1 MMGHRTKQ
9 FKLFAPTNLD
19 ALVPPDNFY
28 RRLEEKLDLSFV
40 RDLVRDCYEELGRPS
55 IDPVVFFKLQ
65 LIAFFERI
73 TSERR
78 LMETAQLNLAHHWY
92 LGYDLDEPL
101 PNHSSLSKIRSRYGV
116 EVFHRFFERI
126 VELCIE
132 AGLVEGEELYLDAT
146 RVDANASIHH
156 LRTRLSVVAHE
167 HVQQV
172 FAANAEQEEAAQTDE
187 TPRVAATSE
196 QGQVPPSLSVAP
208 PEPQD
213 EPRPPPF
220 TSLVE
225 AYRHGYRSKLRKSRY
240 TRVSD
245 SRYSPSDPDARLMK
259 AAIGTRARIGYHDHY
274 IVDGGKARIIL
285 EALVTPASIMENGP
299 MLDLVRRARFRWQ
312 LRPRQATGDTT
323 YGTTENIIGLE
334 DDGIRAFVP
343 LPDLS
348 QRTAY
353 FPAEA
358 FTYDAPNDRYL
369 CPQGQ
374 ELRPRIRR
382 QSESVFVYQADAA
395 GCNACPVKSRCTAS
409 ANGRQVF
416 RSFFQSYL
424 DTVKGYRELPAYKRA
439 LRKRQVW
446 LEPLFGEAKVLHG
459 LRRFRLRG
467 LHKTNIEGLMVAAG
481 QNLKR
486 LLRHRGAR
494 PVSQPLALLSSLLLR
509 FRRRFSPLLVPGGR
523 PRLAFAR

>member
-9 FKLFAPTNLD
+9 FKLFAPTSLD
-19 ALVPPDNFY
+19 ALVPSDHFY

-40 RDLVRDCYEELGRPS
+40 RELVRDTYGEMGRPS

-92 LGYDLDEPL
+92 LGYDLDELL
-101 PNHSSLSKIRSRYGV
+101 PDHSSLSKIRSRYGV

-156 LRTRLSVVAHE
+156 LRTRLSVIAAKE
-167 HVQQV
+167 HVTQV
-172 FAANAEQEEAAQTDE
+172 FAENPDQEAARADE
-187 TPRVAATSE
+187 TPHVAATSE
-196 QGQVPPSLSVAP
+196 EADAPRPLSMAEVG
-208 PEPQD
+208 PQN

-259 AAIGTRARIGYHDHY
+259 AAVGTRARIGYHDHY

-285 EALVTPASIMENGP
+285 DALVTPASIMENGP

-323 YGTTENIIGLE
+323 YGTIENIKGLE

-343 LPDLS
+343 LPDYS
-348 QRTAY
+348 QRTDY

-358 FTYDAPNDRYL
+358 FTYDAANDRYL

-374 ELRPRIRR
+374 ELRLRVRR
-382 QSESVFVYQADAA
+382 YSDSVLIYQAKGAV
-395 GCNACPVKSRCTAS
+395 CNACPTKGKCTGS

-416 RSFFQSYL
+416 RPFYQSYI
-424 DTVKGYRELPAYKRA
+424 DKVKGYRELPAYEKA
-439 LRKRQVW
+439 LRKRKVW
-446 LEPLFGEAKVLHG
+446 LEPLFAEAKVLHG

-467 LHKTNIEGLMVAAG
+467 LHKTNMEGLMVAAG

-486 LLRHRGAR
+486 FLNHRGTR
-494 PVSQPLALLSSLLLR
+494 RWPSPCSLALLLRSLWLR
-509 FRRRFSPLLVPGGR
+509 PILSPASVQ
-523 PRLAFAR
+523 